1 MRKKEYITIIISLIC
16 ILVAFLSI
24 VRSNRVDRI
33 VKIMNE
39 YDNVNKIVIK
49 TSTNNISI
57 TDQEKLKYYKTNLEP
72 DSILENQKKDINNS
86 LDKKVLEIEFFVN
99 DKVLFTEEIYLLND
113 DTQATDYFM
122 INDSKYIA
130 KVHNFYRE
138 LHIQDNAIFDDILII
153 D

>member
-1 MRKKEYITIIISLIC
+1 MRKKEYITIFISLIC

-39 YDNVNKIVIK
+39 YDNVDKIVIK

-57 TDQEKLKYYKTNLEP
+57 TDQEKLKHYKTNLEP
-72 DSILENQKKDINNS
+72 D
-86 LDKKVLEIEFFVN
+86 
-99 DKVLFTEEIYLLND
+99 
-113 DTQATDYFM
+113 
-122 INDSKYIA
+122 
-130 KVHNFYRE
+130 
-138 LHIQDNAIFDDILII
+138 AIFDDILIY